1 MNENGENENQ
11 ESENQ
16 EILNQEELRNNNF
29 QERFLLSLCSDNGN
43 TKIVKTILKS
53 PLGLAKKIIRLL
65 YENNFK
71 EVKDNLDSIKQFVA
85 GITRSEAIGKSYTL
99 AKFYPYLFSF
109 HQFVHSSYRARQG
122 KTLEEL
128 FKEVIRQSN
137 KDFIVPDKE
146 KGKHKVMSEIFR
158 GYDSKLDIDVV
169 AKKSKGRVLAL
180 QLRSRDDTGGTT
192 AKSSLVEALRR
203 VMKKSVE
210 KDADLF
216 YLIGIWDTIKSNQKN
231 ITISKI
237 YESLEPYFQKQIS
250 KGDFIN
256 NIEKGIELHKGVVL
270 KLAYGNE
277 VIVKDVSDW
286 IGKDTK
292 LDYESMKKIIKTL
305 ESSDDLWLS
314 YVIASLELEN
324 IELKG
329 INNIQYLN
337 ELLKSEKFDIS
348 AFTSN
353 EEYLKLANELALKI
367 IPKWDKDSLP
377 VSTMSEKAHYIRDL
391 ILLRFIYDIS

>member
-1 MNENGENENQ
+1 MKNNQ
-11 ESENQ
+11 
-16 EILNQEELRNNNF
+16 NF
-29 QERFLLSLCSDNGN
+29 QERFLLTLSSDDEN

-53 PLGLAKKIIRLL
+53 PLGLAQQIIRLFFA
-65 YENNFK
+65 NNFR

-85 GITRSEAIGKSYTL
+85 GITRSEAMGKSYTL
-99 AKFYPYLFSF
+99 ARFYPYLFSF

-128 FKEVIRQSN
+128 FKELIRQAN
-137 KDFIVPDKE
+137 KDFVVPDKE
-146 KGKHKVMSEIFR
+146 KDKQKVMSEVFKS
-158 GYDSKLDIDVV
+158 YDSRLDIDVV

-192 AKSSLVEALRR
+192 AKSSLVEALRG
-203 VMKKSVE
+203 VMKKHVE
-210 KDADLF
+210 EDADLF

-237 YESLEPYFQKQIS
+237 YESLKPYFQKTIS
-250 KGDFIN
+250 KDHFVN
-256 NIEKGIELHKGVVL
+256 NIEKGIKLHKGITL
-270 KLAYGNE
+270 KLAYGDE
-277 VIVKDVSDW
+277 EIVKDVSEW
-286 IGKDTK
+286 IGQDTQ
-292 LDYESMKKIIKTL
+292 LDYGSMKKIIKTL

-314 YVIASLELEN
+314 YAIASLELEN
-324 IELKG
+324 IELRG

-337 ELLKSEKFDIS
+337 ELLKSEKLDIS

-353 EEYLKLANELALKI
+353 DEYLKLANELALKI

-377 VSTMSEKAHYIRDL
+377 VQTMSEKAHYIRDL
-391 ILLRFIYDIS
+391 ILLRFIYDVS

>member
-1 MNENGENENQ
+1 MKN
-11 ESENQ
+11 
-16 EILNQEELRNNNF
+16 NNNF
-29 QERFLLSLCSDNGN
+29 QERFLLNLCSNDKN
-43 TKIVKTILKS
+43 TKIVRTILKS
-53 PLGLAKKIIRLL
+53 PLGLSQKIIRLL
-65 YENNFK
+65 FKNDFK

-85 GITRSEAIGKSYTL
+85 GITRSESLGGSYTL

-109 HQFVHSSYRARQG
+109 HQFIHSSYRARQG

-128 FKEVIRQSN
+128 FKEVIRKAN
-137 KDFIVPDKE
+137 KNFIVPDKE
-146 KGKHKVMSEIFR
+146 KDKHDVMSEVFK

-169 AKKSKGRVLAL
+169 AKKSKGKILSL

-203 VMKKSVE
+203 VMKKSIE
-210 KDADLF
+210 KDTELF
-216 YLIGIWDTIKSNQKN
+216 YLIGIWDVIKSNQKN

-237 YESLEPYFQKQIS
+237 FESLEPYFHKPIS
-250 KGDFIN
+250 KEYFIK
-256 NIEKGIELHKGVVL
+256 NIEKGIVLHRGITL
-270 KLAYGNE
+270 KLAYGDE
-277 VIVKDVSDW
+277 EIVKNVSDW

-292 LDYESMKKIIKTL
+292 LDYKSMQKIIRTL

-329 INNIQYLN
+329 INNIQYLD

-348 AFTSN
+348 AFTAN

-377 VSTMSEKAHYIRDL
+377 VLTISEKAHYIRDL
-391 ILLRFIYDIS
+391 ILLKFVYDIS

>member
-1 MNENGENENQ
+1 MK
-11 ESENQ
+11 
-16 EILNQEELRNNNF
+16 NNNF
-29 QERFLLSLCSDNGN
+29 QERFLLTLCSDNGN
-43 TKIVKTILKS
+43 TQIVKTILKS
-53 PLGLAKKIIRLL
+53 PLGLAQEIIRLL
-65 YENNFK
+65 FQNNFK

-85 GITRSEAIGKSYTL
+85 GITRSETLGKSYTL

-128 FKEVIRQSN
+128 FKEVIRKSN
-137 KDFIVPDKE
+137 QNFVVPDKE
-146 KGKHKVMSEIFR
+146 KDKQKVMSEVFK

-169 AKKSKGRVLAL
+169 AKKSKGKVLAL

-192 AKSSLVEALRR
+192 AKASLVEALRR

-210 KDADLF
+210 KDTDLF
-216 YLIGIWDTIKSNQKN
+216 YLIGIWDKIKSNQKN

-237 YESLEPYFQKQIS
+237 YESLEPYFQNKIS
-250 KGDFIN
+250 KEDFIK
-256 NIEKGIELHKGVVL
+256 NIERGIELHKGVTL
-270 KLAYGNE
+270 KLAYGDE
-277 VIVKDVSDW
+277 EIVKNVSDW

-292 LDYESMKKIIKTL
+292 LDYKSMKTIIATL
-305 ESSDDLWLS
+305 ESSDDLWLA

-337 ELLKSEKFDIS
+337 ELLKTEKFDIS
-348 AFTSN
+348 GFTSN

-391 ILLRFIYDIS
+391 ILLRFVYDVS

>member
-1 MNENGENENQ
+1 MKND
-11 ESENQ
+11 S
-16 EILNQEELRNNNF
+16 F
-29 QERFLLSLCSDNGN
+29 QERFLLSFCSDNGN

-53 PLGLAKKIIRLL
+53 PLGLAKEIIRLL

-146 KGKHKVMSEIFR
+146 KEKHKVMSEIFR
-158 GYDSKLDIDVV
+158 DYDSKLDIDVV
-169 AKKSKGRVLAL
+169 AKKSKGKVLAL

-203 VMKKSVE
+203 VMKESVE

-256 NIEKGIELHKGVVL
+256 NIDKGIELHKGVVL

-286 IGKDTK
+286 IGRDTK

>member
-1 MNENGENENQ
+1 MKT
-11 ESENQ
+11 
-16 EILNQEELRNNNF
+16 NNF
-29 QERFLLSLCSDNGN
+29 QERFLLILCSDNGN
-43 TKIVKTILKS
+43 AQIVKTILKS
-53 PLGLAKKIIRLL
+53 PLGLAQEIIKLL
-65 YENNFK
+65 FQNNFK

-85 GITRSEAIGKSYTL
+85 GITRSETLGKSYTL

-137 KDFIVPDKE
+137 QNFIVPDKE
-146 KGKHKVMSEIFR
+146 KDKQKVMSEVFK

-169 AKKSKGRVLAL
+169 AKKSEGKVLAL

-210 KDADLF
+210 KDTDLF
-216 YLIGIWDTIKSNQKN
+216 YLIGIWDKIKSNQKK

-237 YESLEPYFQKQIS
+237 YESLEPYFQKKIS
-250 KGDFIN
+250 KEDFIKS
-256 NIEKGIELHKGVVL
+256 IEKGIELHKGVTL
-270 KLAYGNE
+270 KLAYGDGE
-277 VIVKDVSDW
+277 IVKNVSDW

-292 LDYESMKKIIKTL
+292 LDYKSMKTIIATL
-305 ESSDDLWLS
+305 ESSDDLWLA

-324 IELKG
+324 IELRG

-337 ELLKSEKFDIS
+337 ELLKTEKFDIS
-348 AFTSN
+348 GFTSN

-391 ILLRFIYDIS
+391 ILLRFVYDVS

>member
-1 MNENGENENQ
+1 MVNNMKD
-11 ESENQ
+11 
-16 EILNQEELRNNNF
+16 NNF
-29 QERFLLSLCSDNGN
+29 QERFLLTLCSANGN
-43 TKIVKTILKS
+43 TRIVKTILKS
-53 PLGLAKKIIRLL
+53 PLGLAQEIIKLL
-65 YENNFK
+65 FQNDFIK
-71 EVKDNLDSIKQFVA
+71 VKDNLDSIKQFVA
-85 GITRSEAIGKSYTL
+85 GITRSEMLGKSYAL

-128 FKEVIRQSN
+128 FKEVIRKSN
-137 KDFIVPDKE
+137 QNFVVPDKE
-146 KGKHKVMSEIFR
+146 KDKQKVMSEVFK

-169 AKKSKGRVLAL
+169 AKKSKGKVLAL

-192 AKSSLVEALRR
+192 AKSSLVEALRQ

-210 KDADLF
+210 KDTDLF
-216 YLIGIWDTIKSNQKN
+216 YLIGIWDKIKSNQKN

-237 YESLEPYFQKQIS
+237 YESLEPYFQKKIS
-250 KGDFIN
+250 KEGFIK
-256 NIEKGIELHKGVVL
+256 NIEKGIELHKGVTL
-270 KLAYGNE
+270 KLAYGDE
-277 VIVKDVSDW
+277 EIVKNVSDW

-292 LDYESMKKIIKTL
+292 LDYNSMKTIIATL
-305 ESSDDLWLS
+305 ESSDDLWLA

-337 ELLKSEKFDIS
+337 ELLKTEKFNIS
-348 AFTSN
+348 GFTSN

-391 ILLRFIYDIS
+391 ILLRFVYDIS

>member
-1 MNENGENENQ
+1 MEN
-11 ESENQ
+11 
-16 EILNQEELRNNNF
+16 RF
-29 QERFLLSLCSDNGN
+29 QERFLLTLCSNNGN
-43 TKIVKTILKS
+43 TQIVKTILKS
-53 PLGLAKKIIRLL
+53 PLGLAQEIIRLL
-65 YENNFK
+65 FQNNFK

-85 GITRSEAIGKSYTL
+85 GITRSETLGKSYAL

-128 FKEVIRQSN
+128 FKEVIRKSN
-137 KDFIVPDKE
+137 QNFIVPDKE
-146 KGKHKVMSEIFR
+146 KDKQKVMSEVFK

-169 AKKSKGRVLAL
+169 AKKSKGKVLAL

-210 KDADLF
+210 KDTDLF
-216 YLIGIWDTIKSNQKN
+216 YLIGIWDKIKSNQKN

-237 YESLEPYFQKQIS
+237 YESLEPYFQKKIS
-250 KGDFIN
+250 KEDFIK
-256 NIEKGIELHKGVVL
+256 NIEKGIELHKGVTL
-270 KLAYGNE
+270 KLAYGDE
-277 VIVKDVSDW
+277 EIVKNVSDW

-292 LDYESMKKIIKTL
+292 LDYNSMKTIITTL
-305 ESSDDLWLS
+305 ESSDDLWLA

-337 ELLKSEKFDIS
+337 ELLKTEKFNIS
-348 AFTSN
+348 GFTSN

-391 ILLRFIYDIS
+391 ILLRFVYDIS

>member
-1 MNENGENENQ
+1 MK
-11 ESENQ
+11 
-16 EILNQEELRNNNF
+16 NNNF

-53 PLGLAKKIIRLL
+53 PLGLAQKIIRLL
-65 YENNFK
+65 FENNFK

-85 GITRSEAIGKSYTL
+85 GITRSEVIGKSYTL

-109 HQFVHSSYRARQG
+109 HQFIHSSYRARQG

-128 FKEVIRQSN
+128 FKEVIRQAN

-146 KGKHKVMSEIFR
+146 KDKQKVMAEVFK

-169 AKKSKGRVLAL
+169 AKKSKGKVLAL

-210 KDADLF
+210 KDTDLF
-216 YLIGIWDTIKSNQKN
+216 YLIGIWDKIKSNQKN

-250 KGDFIN
+250 RDYFIN
-256 NIEKGIELHKGVVL
+256 NIEKGIQLHKGVML
-270 KLAYGNE
+270 KLAYGDE
-277 VIVKDVSDW
+277 EIVKNVSDW
-286 IGKDTK
+286 IGEDTE
-292 LDYESMKKIIKTL
+292 LDYGTMKKIIKTL

-314 YVIASLELEN
+314 YVVASLELEN

-337 ELLKSEKFDIS
+337 ELLKNEKFDIS
-348 AFTSN
+348 TFTSN

-367 IPKWDKDSLP
+367 IPKWDRDSLP
-377 VSTMSEKAHYIRDL
+377 VLPMSEKAHYIRDL